1 LFRKLPPLTP
11 LTLTPPPP
19 LHQHKQKK
27 VASAQ
32 PEPTLFGAAKPGLP
46 MPTLPSL
53 LPKPELKLPTLL
65 PKLPQPDL
73 KLPLIPKPAPLVP
86 KLPSLPP
93 ADLAALFAKA
103 PGLGAGKLSS
113 EQWANL
119 LKFVKAPLTLPAGT
133 AYSADEL
140 KTLVLVTALRDA
152 GYFDAY
158 GIVKGAVVPKG
169 SPKPAAVA
177 GSPKPATKPAAPVVS
192 KLAVKPASPVA
203 KPAVVKPAVVK
214 PAVKPATSG

>member
-1 LFRKLPPLTP
+1 MGGLPLLGGPKPDLPKLP
-11 LTLTPPPP
+11 
-19 LHQHKQKK
+19 Q
-27 VASAQ
+27 
-32 PEPTLFGAAKPGLP
+32 
-46 MPTLPSL
+46 
-53 LPKPELKLPTLL
+53 LPTLL
-65 PKLPQPDL
+65 PKPDL
-73 KLPLIPKPAPLVP
+73 KLPLIPPPAPLLP

-133 AYSADEL
+133 AYTPDEL
-140 KTLVLVTALRDA
+140 KTLVLVSALRDA

-158 GIVKGAVVPKG
+158 GIVKGAVVPKA
-169 SPKPAAVA
+169 SPKPA
-177 GSPKPATKPAAPVVS
+177 GSPKPATKPATPVVT
-192 KLAVKPASPVA
+192 KPASPLV